1 MDAESAPADRA
12 ERLRAELVDRLRA
25 DRLVESARVEAALRA
40 VPRHLFLPGSS
51 LEDAYADQP
60 VVTKRAPDGT
70 PRSSASQP
78 AIVARMLEQL
88 DVQPGDS
95 VLEVGAGTGYNAALL
110 TRLGAA
116 VTTLDIDPGIAAE
129 ARSRLAP
136 GTTVVCADGALGY
149 PPNAPYDRLIVTAG
163 AGDLSPAWLDQLTP
177 TGRIV
182 VPLRIRGLT
191 RSIAFDRD
199 GDRLTSRSMEVCGF
213 IPMRGAGPDAE
224 RSIALRAKDVV
235 LITNAQHPAKANSLA
250 GVLDQPRVAVWT
262 KIRLHQAESLEHLD
276 LWLAALDGACRLFAR
291 RDAVEARL
299 VAPAGVLGA
308 AAVANDTSVGYLA
321 LRPHGRSELG
331 CYAHGP
337 DAQRLAERM
346 ATAIETWHRR
356 GRPQARITAYP
367 AATPDADL
375 AAGPVID
382 TPHARL
388 TLSWS

>member
-1 MDAESAPADRA
+1 MDAESALADRA

-25 DRLVESARVEAALRA
+25 DRLVESARVEAVLRA

-60 VVTKRAPDGT
+60 VITKRGPDGT

-88 DVQPGDS
+88 DVQAGDS

-110 TRLGAA
+110 GRLGAT
-116 VTTLDIDPGIAAE
+116 VTTIDIDPGTAAE
-129 ARSRLAP
+129 ARRRLP
-136 GTTVVCADGALGY
+136 PDTTVVCADGALGY

-163 AGDLSPAWLDQLTP
+163 AGDLPPAWLDQLTP

-199 GDRLTSRSMEVCGF
+199 GDQLTSRSMEVCGF
-213 IPMRGAGPDAE
+213 IPMRGAGPDTE
-224 RSIALRAKDVV
+224 RSVALRAEDVV
-235 LITNAQHPAKANSLA
+235 LITSAQHPANAHSLA
-250 GVLDQPRVAVWT
+250 GVLDKPRAAVWT
-262 KIRLHQAESLEHLD
+262 KVRLHQDESFEHLD
-276 LWLAALDGACRLFAR
+276 LWLAALDGGCRLYAR
-291 RDAVEARL
+291 RRALDAGL
-299 VAPAGVLGA
+299 VAPAGTLGA
-308 AAVANDTSVGYLA
+308 AAVATGTSVGYLA
-321 LRPHGRSELG
+321 LRPGSRSELG

-337 DAQRLAERM
+337 DAQPLAERM
-346 ATAIETWHRR
+346 AAAIETWQHR
-356 GRPQARITAYP
+356 GRPQARITVYP
-367 AATPDADL
+367 AATPDVKL